1 MLKRIADRL
10 VAVYCV
16 LFAILFMLLPA
27 AYRRHNA
34 DWYAH
39 MGFLVGLVL
48 SAIIITWAV
57 ITT

>member
-16 LFAILFMLLPA
+16 LFAILFVVLPA

-39 MGFLVGLVL
+39 MGFLVGLIL
-48 SAIIITWAV
+48 SAIIILWEV
-57 ITT
+57 IL

>member
-16 LFAILFMLLPA
+16 LFAILFVLLPA

>member
-10 VAVYCV
+10 VAIYCV
-16 LFAILFMLLPA
+16 LFAILFVVLPA

-39 MGFLVGLVL
+39 MGFLVGLIL
-48 SAIIITWAV
+48 SAIIILWEV
-57 ITT
+57 IL